1 MPQVHL
7 EAKDESE
14 ALTCFLL
21 LWLTLKALLSLLSAV
36 TPQLPHTQALFVS
49 HSTHFHAVLH
59 TLLYTHPIQH
69 ILLGKPSG
77 VAGHNRHNW
86 KLPPTP
92 PTVCQAHRH

>member
-21 LWLTLKALLSLLSAV
+21 LRLTLKALLSHLSAV
-36 TPQLPHTQALFVS
+36 TPQLPHTHAVFVP

-59 TLLYTHPIQH
+59 TLLYTHPIQP

-77 VAGHNRHNW
+77 VAGPEATTAVDVTQGSFRS
-86 KLPPTP
+86 LP
-92 PTVCQAHRH
+92 